1 MLLKTF
7 IEAVSKG
14 VVERFSDKNKLPENS
29 LADNDKNA
37 IAPFKK
43 RNDLVITKADK
54 GGAIAILDVKDCIAS
69 R

>member
-1 MLLKTF
+1 M
-7 IEAVSKG
+7 
-14 VVERFSDKNKLPENS
+14 ERFSDKNKLPENS

-43 RNDLVITKADK
+43 RNDLVVTKADK
-54 GGAIAILDVKDCIAS
+54 GGATAILDVKDCIAS